1 MPVAFVKVIFFI
13 KRRMSIENCGF
24 LWYNVIYSRFKG
36 DRDGHQKVGQ
46 LGRATVGYWKKE

>member
-24 LWYNVIYSRFKG
+24 LWYNITYSRFKG
-36 DRDGHQKVGQ
+36 DYDGYQKVRQ
-46 LGRATVGYWKKE
+46 LGGTTVGYRKKE

>member
-1 MPVAFVKVIFFI
+1 
-13 KRRMSIENCGF
+13 MSIENCGF